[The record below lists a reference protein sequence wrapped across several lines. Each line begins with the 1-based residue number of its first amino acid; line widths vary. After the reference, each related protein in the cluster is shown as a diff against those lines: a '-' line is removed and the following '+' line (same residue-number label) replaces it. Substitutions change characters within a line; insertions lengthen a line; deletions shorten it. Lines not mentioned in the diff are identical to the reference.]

1 MIETKLE
8 NPEEKGKRVADLFD
22 ALLLQY
28 NEFPDT
34 ETMSFL
40 ARRVQAS
47 LWGLDV
53 AAVHAD
59 PDAALLKWVST
70 EYRLFR
76 IFEEREF
83 QCAPKDVLGSLQG
96 MLGYAN
102 SLLNRRKSRAGKSL
116 EHHLAHLF
124 TMENLRFEEQV
135 KTEGNKKPDFI
146 FPDGVS
152 YHNLLFPDDG
162 LTFLGAKT
170 TCKDRWRQVL
180 NEAGRISHKHLFTLQ
195 EGISAN
201 QLEEMINEN
210 LTLVVPATN
219 IKTFDRRY
227 QGRIMTLSGFI
238 TMVETKQR
246 KYAT

>member
-1 MIETKLE
+1 
-8 NPEEKGKRVADLFD
+8 
-22 ALLLQY
+22 
-28 NEFPDT
+28 
-34 ETMSFL
+34 
-40 ARRVQAS
+40 
-47 LWGLDV
+47 
-53 AAVHAD
+53 
-59 PDAALLKWVST
+59 
-70 EYRLFR
+70 
-76 IFEEREF
+76 
-83 QCAPKDVLGSLQG
+83 
-96 MLGYAN
+96 
-102 SLLNRRKSRAGKSL
+102 
-116 EHHLAHLF
+116 
-124 TMENLRFEEQV
+124 MENLRFEEQV

-227 QGRIMTLSGFI
+227 QGRVMTLSGFI